1 MSDAAPRSDFMVSTD
16 WLANHLQD
24 DDVVVLD
31 ATTHLLPRPMVPT
44 PEVPY
49 DVVPGLADFAKGH
62 IPGAQFVDI
71 DGELSDRS
79 HPLHFMLPPPQQCAD
94 VMARLGV
101 GDETT
106 VVCYA
111 TAVHWWATRLWWM
124 LRVFG
129 HRRAV
134 VLDGGFQKWA
144 AEGQPIEKGEARL
157 RQRRLFTA
165 RMNPDLVATKRDVL
179 EAIDKPGTC
188 TINALRPEQH
198 EGGGTTNYGRPGHIS
213 GSINIAAVNM
223 VGADN
228 TFRPVEELRQTLA
241 GALATPR
248 VLTYCGGGIAAS
260 SVTMLLMMLGHQ
272 DVRLYDAS
280 LSEWAPEATLPMS
293 V

>member
-1 MSDAAPRSDFMVSTD
+1 MSDADALSDFVVSTD
-16 WLANHLQD
+16 WLASHLQD

-49 DVVPGLADFAKGH
+49 DVVPGLEDFARGH
-62 IPGAQFVDI
+62 IPGAQFVDL

-79 HPLHFMLPPPQQCAD
+79 HPLHFMLPLPEQFAD
-94 VMARLGV
+94 AMARLGV

-111 TAVHWWATRLWWM
+111 TAFHWWATRLWWM

-129 HRRAV
+129 HRRVV
-134 VLDGGFQKWA
+134 VLDGGFQKWT
-144 AEGQPIEKGEARL
+144 AEGRPVETGDAHP
-157 RQRRLFTA
+157 RQRRAFTA
-165 RMNPDLVATKRDVL
+165 RMNPDLVAAKRDML
-179 EAIDKPGTC
+179 EAIGQPGTC
-188 TINALRPEQH
+188 TVNALRPEQH

-213 GSINIAAVNM
+213 GSVNIAAVNM
-223 VGADN
+223 VRADN
-228 TFRPVEELRQTLA
+228 TFRPVDELRRMLA
-241 GALATPR
+241 DALATPR

-280 LSEWAPEATLPMS
+280 LSEWAPDTTLPMS